1 MLKILVADDHPIVRQ
16 GLMRIIEDTTDL
28 VVADEADNGADVLVK
43 VHKKDYDLILLDITM
58 PIKNGLEIIK
68 EIKRLKPR
76 LPVLVLTM
84 HPEKNYGLR
93 ALQAGAAGYLT
104 KERAPFELTEAIRK
118 VAGGGKFIS
127 ASLADIIVSE
137 QQRNSGGLLHESLS
151 NREYSIMLMIADGKS
166 SKKIAEELCLSVK
179 TFHGYRARLMR
190 KMGLVNN
197 SEITRYV
204 IQNALMD

>member
-28 VVADEADNGADVLVK
+28 VVADEADNGADVLAK
-43 VHKKDYDLILLDITM
+43 VRRKDYDLILLDITM

-118 VAGGGKFIS
+118 VASGGKYIS

-137 QQRNSGGLLHESLS
+137 QQRNSAGLLHESLS
-151 NREYSIMLMIADGKS
+151 NREYSIMLMIAEGKS
-166 SKKIAEELCLSVK
+166 SKTIAEELCLSIK
-179 TFHGYRARLMR
+179 TFHGYRARIMR
-190 KMGLVNN
+190 KMGLINN